1 MRCQVSKG
9 QIEASGRDP
18 CSVCRKGVR
27 SIQSCAWSVTVGL
40 KKCSGISGKL
50 KNNIDFHCE
59 RCLKDSFVLSVLLRE
74 VEVEPNVKL
83 ECVSRFCCLGDT
95 LGPGEGVEEAVR
107 ARVRCA
113 WAKFWFKDK
122 RTV

>member
-1 MRCQVSKG
+1 MF
-9 QIEASGRDP
+9 AGRGF
-18 CSVCRKGVR
+18 V

-50 KNNIDFHCE
+50 KNNIDFHCK
-59 RCLKDSFVLSVLLRE
+59 RCLKDSLVLSVLLSE

-95 LGPGEGVEEAVR
+95 LGPGEVMEEAAR

-113 WAKFWFKDK
+113 RAMFKELSSI
-122 RTV
+122 